1 MGATT
6 EASGGTHERV
16 RFLVDGAVQGVGF
29 RPFVYRLARGLDLA
43 GWVANST
50 RGVTIE
56 VEGPPARLKDFG
68 RRLRGETPPLAV
80 IQGLETRGLPP
91 RGTSGFQIRKS
102 EAQGEHTAVVLPDAA
117 TCPHCLGEVRDPDD
131 RRYRY
136 PFTNCTDCGP
146 RYTIIRDMPYDRAR
160 TTMMP
165 FTMCRA
171 CRQEYERPGDRR
183 FHAEP
188 NACPACGP
196 QLTLTDGL
204 GRVLERRDDAMRAAG
219 RALRAGRIVAVK
231 GVGGFHLLVD
241 ARDDAA
247 VRRLRAR
254 KHREA
259 KALAVMAPSLAAAEA
274 MARLSPLERDLIT
287 SPAAPIV
294 LLEKRTGGISVA
306 TSVAPDNPDLGVLLP
321 YTPLHHLLLADLAF
335 PVVATS
341 GNLSD
346 EPLCFQDDDAL
357 ERLCN
362 VADLFLIHDREIVRP
377 VDDSVVRVVAGRELV
392 LRRARGYAPFPVA
405 AADALPPLLAVG
417 GHMKSTVAV
426 STGRHIVVS
435 PHIGDL
441 DGEAARHAH
450 AATADALCLLY
461 RVEPSAV
468 ATDLHPDYA
477 SSSYARA
484 AGPPIVAIQ
493 HHYAHVLACMA
504 DNELAPPA
512 LGFAWDGTG
521 LGTDGTIWGGETLLV
536 SQSGFTRRAWLR
548 PFPLPGGDRAAREPR
563 RSALGALYEID
574 PAAAEASSF
583 FRPAERAVLLAA
595 MRGEIQSPRTSSAGR
610 LFDAVAALVGLGSFS
625 RFEGEAA
632 MALEFALRGLAG
644 DGRYEFD
651 IAPDADGGWVVDWRP
666 ALEGVRADVAA
677 GVARGS
683 ISLRFHNTLAEI
695 IVAVAHRC
703 GIADI
708 ALSGGCFQNKYLTER
723 AVARA
728 REEGFSPHWH
738 RRIPPGDGGLA
749 VGQILGAARALAA
762 GS

>member
-1 MGATT
+1 MSATT
-6 EASGGTHERV
+6 EASGDTHERM
-16 RFLVDGAVQGVGF
+16 RFVVDGAVQGVGF
-29 RPFVYRLARGLDLA
+29 RPFVYRLARGLDLT

-56 VEGPPARLKDFG
+56 VEGPHARLTDFG

-80 IQGLETRGLPP
+80 IQGLETAELPP
-91 RGTSGFQIRKS
+91 RGTSGFEIRRS
-102 EAQGEHTAVVLPDAA
+102 EAEGEHTAVVLPDAA
-117 TCPHCLGEVRDPDD
+117 TCSHCLGEVRDPDD

-146 RYTIIRDMPYDRAR
+146 RYTIIRDMPYDRSR
-160 TTMMP
+160 TTMMA

-196 QLTLTDGL
+196 QLSLTDCL
-204 GRVLERRDDAMRAAG
+204 GRVLERRDDALRAAG
-219 RALRAGRIVAVK
+219 RAIRAGRIVAVK

-241 ARDDAA
+241 ARDDGA

-259 KALAVMAPSLAAAEA
+259 KALAVMAPTLAAVGDI
-274 MARLSPLERDLIT
+274 ARLPPLEQELLT

-294 LLEKRTGGISVA
+294 LLESRGRDLA
-306 TSVAPDNPDLGVLLP
+306 PSVAPNNPDLGVLLP
-321 YTPLHHLLLADLAF
+321 YTPLHHLLLADLGF

-346 EPLCFQDDDAL
+346 EPLCFRDDDAL

-362 VADLFLIHDREIVRP
+362 VADLFLIHDRGIERP

-392 LRRARGYAPFPVA
+392 LRRGRGYAPFPVTLGG
-405 AADALPPLLAVG
+405 ALPPLLAVG
-417 GHMKSTVAV
+417 GHMKNTLAV
-426 STGRHIVVS
+426 SAGRQIVVS

-441 DGEAARHAH
+441 DGEEARHTLAD
-450 AATADALCLLY
+450 TADALCLLY
-461 RVEPSAV
+461 RVEPAAV
-468 ATDLHPDYA
+468 ATDAHPDYA
-477 SSSYARA
+477 STSYAR
-484 AGPPIVAIQ
+484 GTGRPLITVQ

-504 DNELAPPA
+504 DNGLAPPV

-521 LGTDGTIWGGETLLV
+521 LGADGTIWGGETLLV
-536 SQSGFTRRAWLR
+536 SRSGFTRQAWLR
-548 PFPLPGGDRAAREPR
+548 PFPLPGGERAVREPR
-563 RSALGALYEID
+563 RSALGVLYEID
-574 PAAAEASSF
+574 RAAAEASPL
-583 FRPAERAVLLAA
+583 FRPAERAVFVAA
-595 MRGEIQSPRTSSAGR
+595 MRGHVRSPLTSSAGR
-610 LFDAVAALVGLGSFS
+610 LFDAVAALLGLGDVS

-632 MALEFALRGLAG
+632 MALEFALRGLEG
-644 DGRYEFD
+644 DARYDFD
-651 IAPDADGGWVVDWRP
+651 MAPDPDGGLVIDWRP

-677 GVARGS
+677 RAAPGA

-695 IVAVAHRC
+695 IVAVSRRC

-723 AVARA
+723 AVARLRA
-728 REEGFSPHWH
+728 EGFSPHWH

-749 VGQILGAARALAA
+749 VGQIVGAARALAA
-762 GS
+762 GG